1 MSDLALVSFRTPAL
15 AWTDSKEDERLF
27 RRVTNTVLL
36 VTVAV
41 CLALLLSPVAK
52 PDRSQAEPLPAPMAK
67 LLLENAIQPVPE
79 LPKAKLE
86 PKPQIEPDAVAPV
99 PKDKPEPAKAEPAP
113 KKAPAND
120 VVQAAPVTEA
130 RVVVE
135 NKAAAEA
142 DAARRRVASI
152 GLLAAK
158 DDIAQVRGSS
168 VAMPIKNDIRQSSG
182 SGAGG
187 DGVLATRSLVTAGGA
202 TSSGGSGAANVNI
215 AAAGKAVSSGGLAG
229 RATTVVEA
237 ATPRAG
243 AGSGDGTKRNK
254 ATRSIEDIRLVFARN
269 MGALNAII
277 TRAQRED
284 PTLQGKVLVELKIAP
299 TGEVLSCRVVSSD
312 LHAPELEAKLLSRI
326 RQFDFGAKDVEVM
339 VVSQPVD
346 VTP

>member
-1 MSDLALVSFRTPAL
+1 MSAVALVSFRTPAL

-27 RRVTNTVLL
+27 KRVTNTVLL
-36 VTVAV
+36 VTVLV
-41 CLALLLSPVAK
+41 CVALLLSPVAK
-52 PDRSQAEPLPAPMAK
+52 PDRTQAEPLPAPMAK
-67 LLLENAIQPVPE
+67 LLLENATPLPEPE

-86 PKPQIEPDAVAPV
+86 PKPQAEPDAAPV
-99 PKDKPEPAKAEPAP
+99 QKDKPEPVKSEPVPPKAAVNEPI
-113 KKAPAND
+113 
-120 VVQAAPVTEA
+120 QAAQVPDA
-130 RVVVE
+130 RVVAE
-135 NKAAAEA
+135 NKAAAAA
-142 DAARRRVASI
+142 DAARRRVAGM

-168 VAMPIKNDIRQSSG
+168 VGVPIKNDIRQSSG

-187 DGVLATRSLVTAGGA
+187 EVALVTRSLVTAGGA
-202 TSSGGSGAANVNI
+202 TSSGGSGAATVNI

-237 ATPRAG
+237 ATPRAIV
-243 AGSGDGTKRNK
+243 GDGAKRSK

-284 PTLQGKVLVELKIAP
+284 PTLQGKILVELKIAP

>member
-1 MSDLALVSFRTPAL
+1 MSAVALVSFRTPAL

-27 RRVTNTVLL
+27 KRVTNTVLL

-41 CLALLLSPVAK
+41 CLALLLSPAAK
-52 PDRSQAEPLPAPMAK
+52 PDRTQAEPLPAPMAK
-67 LLLENAIQPVPE
+67 LLLENANPPPVPE
-79 LPKAKLE
+79 LPQAKLQ
-86 PKPQIEPDAVAPV
+86 PKPQTEPDAAAPA
-99 PKDKPEPAKAEPAP
+99 PKDKPEPVKSEPAP
-113 KKAPAND
+113 QRAPANE
-120 VVQAAPVTEA
+120 VVQTTQVPDA
-130 RVVVE
+130 RVVAE
-135 NKAAAEA
+135 NKAAAVA
-142 DAARRRVASI
+142 DAARRRVASM

-168 VAMPIKNDIRQSSG
+168 VAVPIKNDIRQSSG
-182 SGAGG
+182 SGSGG
-187 DGVLATRSLVTAGGA
+187 EVALATRSLVTAGGA
-202 TSSGGSGAANVNI
+202 TSSGGSGAASVNI

-243 AGSGDGTKRNK
+243 AGDGAKRSK

>member
-1 MSDLALVSFRTPAL
+1 VSAVALVSFRTPAL

-27 RRVTNTVLL
+27 KRVTNTVLL
-36 VTVAV
+36 VTVLV

-52 PDRSQAEPLPAPMAK
+52 PDRTQAEPLPAPMAK
-67 LLLENAIQPVPE
+67 LLLENATPLPEPE

-86 PKPQIEPDAVAPV
+86 PKPQAEPDAAPV
-99 PKDKPEPAKAEPAP
+99 QKDKPEPVKSEPVPP
-113 KKAPAND
+113 KTAVNEPI
-120 VVQAAPVTEA
+120 QAAQVPDA
-130 RVVVE
+130 RVVAE
-135 NKAAAEA
+135 NKAAAAA
-142 DAARRRVASI
+142 DAARRRVAGM

-168 VAMPIKNDIRQSSG
+168 VGVPIKNDIRQSSG

-187 DGVLATRSLVTAGGA
+187 EVALATRSLVTAGGA

-215 AAAGKAVSSGGLAG
+215 AAAGKAISSGGLAG

-243 AGSGDGTKRNK
+243 AGEGAKRSK